1 LHILSTIMVICLSVK
16 MGFEAAAEDDEEG
29 AAGPP
34 AEEEEEADMAAEA
47 ARITEASSII
57 GSGEDGGEDLSP
69 PAVSVG
75 ICFLL
80 RSLLSSSRRLLA
92 ISAGERGVSL
102 KAEEVDAAAAA
113 EAEGDGEEDIMGER
127 EFCCRL
133 SIASYLSRPCSLRGT
148 HLLLLEGGGLRLLQA
163 AGTTATGDWLLE
175 GPGETTL
182 GGSKGC
188 SDRAAWYGRF
198 RVTHAISRR
207 DCGDLPSGR
216 GSNRGRRGPR
226 GGRRRPFRL

>member
-1 LHILSTIMVICLSVK
+1 
-16 MGFEAAAEDDEEG
+16 MGFEAAAEDDEEAAAVE
-29 AAGPP
+29 AAGP
-34 AEEEEEADMAAEA
+34 AAEEADMAAEA

-69 PAVSVG
+69 AVSG
-75 ICFLL
+75 AISFLL

-102 KAEEVDAAAAA
+102 KAEEVDAA
-113 EAEGDGEEDIMGER
+113 EVEGDGEEEDIMGER

-148 HLLLLEGGGLRLLQA
+148 HLRLLEGGGLWLQT
-163 AGTTATGDWLLE
+163 AGPTPLGWWTLE
-175 GPGETTL
+175 GEETL

-188 SDRAAWYGRF
+188 SDRAAYGRF
-198 RVTHAISRR
+198 RVTHAISRAR
-207 DCGDLPSGR
+207 LRGPSGGRLGVAGGLSGVGGVREGEGGDLFDSEGAQD
-216 GSNRGRRGPR
+216 G
-226 GGRRRPFRL
+226 